1 MTNLIEATGVGPIS
15 PNTVL
20 MGWSEDDHKQDIY
33 QHTVRR
39 ILLSKRNLI
48 FYIGAEEDFIDRLDP
63 HIDIWW
69 RSKRNGILM
78 ATLAHLISSNQ
89 EWRKHKVRIFMVIDN
104 EEGLETA
111 QANMDAQL
119 KEYRIDAETCVMTSD
134 KPIRETIIETSK
146 FSEITFLGINL
157 EGGENDEKIYEEM
170 EKTNEDLK
178 GNIFVT
184 RSWEDFSA

>member
-1 MTNLIEATGVGPIS
+1 
-15 PNTVL
+15 

-39 ILLSKRNLI
+39 ILLSKRNL
-48 FYIGAEEDFIDRLDP
+48 
-63 HIDIWW
+63 
-69 RSKRNGILM
+69 K
-78 ATLAHLISSNQ
+78 
-89 EWRKHKVRIFMVIDN
+89 
-104 EEGLETA
+104 
-111 QANMDAQL
+111 
-119 KEYRIDAETCVMTSD
+119 YRIDAETCVMTSD

-157 EGGENDEKIYEEM
+157 EGGENDEQIYEEM
-170 EKTNEDLK
+170 EKTNDDLK

>member
-1 MTNLIEATGVGPIS
+1 MQFAHWMESKCGFLFICQILIGPWEKVSPRLAGAKQSIDTFIKTQGYSAASQVITAEGLDQGVTNLIEATGVGPIS

-39 ILLSKRNLI
+39 ILLSKRNL
-48 FYIGAEEDFIDRLDP
+48 
-63 HIDIWW
+63 
-69 RSKRNGILM
+69 K
-78 ATLAHLISSNQ
+78 
-89 EWRKHKVRIFMVIDN
+89 
-104 EEGLETA
+104 
-111 QANMDAQL
+111 
-119 KEYRIDAETCVMTSD
+119 YRIDAETCVMTSD

-157 EGGENDEKIYEEM
+157 EGGENDEQIYEEM
-170 EKTNEDLK
+170 EKTNDDLK